1 MFEQNLGQT
10 IEQEITET
18 LETNYMPYAISV
30 IVSRA
35 IPGIDGFKP
44 SHRKLLYTMY
54 TMGLLNGARTKSAN
68 VVGTTMKLNP
78 HGDAAIYETMV
89 RLTRGNESLLYPLV
103 DSKGNFGKKY
113 SRDMA
118 FAASRYT
125 EVKLEPIASELF
137 HQIDKNTVDLVDNYD
152 GTLKEPTLL
161 PVTFPNILVNP
172 NQGIAVGMTSN
183 ICSYNLTE
191 ICEATIALLKNENA
205 DIYEYVKGPDFP
217 TGGQL
222 IFDEKEHRTIL
233 DTGLGSYKL
242 RGKYH
247 YDKKQSCID
256 ITEIPY
262 TTTIESIIDKIALL
276 AKTGKLREINEAR
289 DESDITGLKISL
301 EIKRGTDPEKLMSK
315 LLKMTELQTTFS
327 CNFNVLVDGS
337 PYVLG
342 VRDILKQFI
351 RFRINC
357 IRRASVFEVD
367 QKERRLHL
375 LRGLEKIL
383 LDIDK
388 AIAIIR
394 NTALESDVIPN
405 LMQGFDIDQN
415 QAEYIA
421 EIKLRNLNQEYIL
434 KRTADIQKLLDEIS
448 ELKKLIE
455 SDREIKKKIAA
466 EQKAIIKKYGKPRKT
481 EIIYEDY
488 AVEYDESI
496 FVENYPLKI
505 FFTKENYIKKIP
517 LTSLR
522 FSGEQKLKDGDTISQ
537 EWECNNID
545 EILFFTNH
553 QTVYKAHISDL
564 PDCKASGLGEF
575 LPNLLK
581 MQPDETIVFCVPT
594 KDYHGT
600 LLFSFENGKI
610 AKVPLA
616 AYQTK
621 SNRKQLANAYG
632 AASPLVD
639 ILYLEDD
646 EDILLY
652 SNNEKILLIHSSLI
666 PIKTTRSTI
675 GVQVMTLRKNLV
687 ITKMKRSEQNQF
699 SDIEYYRGKTIP
711 VAGRFLTD
719 EDRGLHQ
726 LGLFSPDVDA

>member
-1 MFEQNLGQT
+1 MLEQELGQT

-118 FAASRYT
+118 FAAARYT
-125 EVKLEPIASELF
+125 EVKLEPIAAELF

-191 ICEATIALLKNENA
+191 ICEATIALLKNEKA

-222 IFDEKEHRTIL
+222 IFDEKEHKSVVE
-233 DTGLGSYKL
+233 TGLGTYKL

-262 TTTIESIIDKIALL
+262 TTTIESIIDKISLL

-289 DESDITGLKISL
+289 DESDITGLKLSL

-327 CNFNVLVDGS
+327 CNFNVLIDGS

-342 VRDILKQFI
+342 VRDILNHFI
-351 RFRINC
+351 RFRIDC
-357 IRRASVFEVD
+357 IRRASVYDVN

-394 NTALESDVIPN
+394 HTALESEVIPN
-405 LMQGFDIDQN
+405 LMRGFEIDQE

-434 KRTADIQKLLDEIS
+434 KRTADIEKLIDEI
-448 ELKKLIE
+448 EALKKLIE
-455 SDREIKKKIAA
+455 SDREIKKQIIT

-488 AVEYDESI
+488 TVEYDEAI
-496 FVENYPLKI
+496 FVENYPLKL
-505 FFTKENYIKKIP
+505 FFTKENYFKKIP

-522 FSGEQKLKDGDTISQ
+522 SAGEQKLKDGDVILQ
-537 EWECNNID
+537 EFECDNTD
-545 EILFFTNH
+545 EVLFFTNK
-553 QTVYKAHISDL
+553 QTVYKAHIADL
-564 PDCKASGLGEF
+564 SDCKVANLGEY

-581 MQPDETIVFCVPT
+581 MQADELVLFIVPT
-594 KDYHGT
+594 KDYHGS
-600 LLFSFENGKI
+600 LLFAFENGKV
-610 AKVPLA
+610 AKVPLE
-616 AYQTK
+616 AYRTK
-621 SNRKQLANAYG
+621 SNRRQLANAYG
-632 AASPLVD
+632 GAAPLVD
-639 ILYLEDD
+639 ALFLEGD
-646 EDILLY
+646 EDIMLF
-652 SNNEKILLIHSSLI
+652 SNNEKLLLINSSLI
-666 PIKTTRSTI
+666 PEKSTRSTI
-675 GVQVMTLRKNLV
+675 GVQVMTLKKNLV
-687 ITKMKRSEQNQF
+687 ITGMKPVSSQRFINP
-699 SDIEYYRGKTIP
+699 EYYRGRTIP

-726 LGLFSPDVDA
+726 LGFFPTEAE

>member
-1 MFEQNLGQT
+1 MLEQELGQV
-10 IEQEITET
+10 IEQPITET

-118 FAASRYT
+118 FAAARYT

-137 HQIDKNTVDLVDNYD
+137 NQIDKNTVDLVDNYD

-161 PVTFPNILVNP
+161 PVTFPNILINP

-191 ICEATIALLKNENA
+191 ICEATIALLKNEKA
-205 DIYEYVKGPDFP
+205 DIYEFVKGPDFP

-222 IFDEKEHRTIL
+222 IFDEKEHRSVME
-233 DTGLGSYKL
+233 TGIGTYKL
-242 RGKYH
+242 RGKYR

-262 TTTIESIIDKIALL
+262 TTTIEAIIDKISLL

-289 DESDITGLKISL
+289 DESDISGLKLSL

-327 CNFNVLVDGS
+327 CNFNVLIEGS

-342 VRDILKQFI
+342 IRDILNQFI
-351 RFRINC
+351 KFRVDC
-357 IRRASVFEVD
+357 IRRASIFEVN

-405 LMQGFDIDQN
+405 LMRGFDIDQE

-421 EIKLRNLNQEYIL
+421 EIKLRNLNQEYIIR
-434 KRTADIQKLLDEIS
+434 RTADIEKLIDEIAA
-448 ELKKLIE
+448 LKKLIE
-455 SDREIKKKIAA
+455 SDREIKKQIAA
-466 EQKAIIKKYGKPRKT
+466 EQKALIKKYGKPRKT

-488 AVEYDESI
+488 TTEYDETV
-496 FVENYPLKI
+496 FVEDYPLKL
-505 FFTKENYIKKIP
+505 FFTKDNYFKKIP

-522 FSGEQKLKDGDTISQ
+522 SAGEQKLKDGDMILQ
-537 EWECNNID
+537 EWECNNVD
-545 EILFFTNH
+545 EVLFFTDK
-553 QTVYKAHISDL
+553 QTVYKARIADL
-564 PDCKASGLGEF
+564 PDCKVSSLGEY

-581 MQPDETIVFCVPT
+581 MQPDELVKFIVPT
-594 KDYHGT
+594 KDYHGH
-600 LLFSFENGKI
+600 LLFAFENGKVS
-610 AKVPLA
+610 KVPLN
-616 AYQTK
+616 AYATK
-621 SNRKQLANAYG
+621 SNRKQLINAYG
-632 AASPLVD
+632 GASPLVD
-639 ILYLEDD
+639 IIYLEEDK
-646 EDILLY
+646 DILLT
-652 SNNEKILLIHSSLI
+652 SNNEKLLLVHSSLI
-666 PIKTTRSTI
+666 PEKSTKSTI
-675 GVQVMTLRKNLV
+675 GVQVMTLKKNLL
-687 ITKMKRSEQNQF
+687 ITEMKVPQAEQF
-699 SDIEYYRGKTIP
+699 TDLEYYRGRTIP
-711 VAGRFLTD
+711 VSGRFLTD

-726 LGLFSPDVDA
+726 LGFFSVDEE

>member
-1 MFEQNLGQT
+1 MLEQELGQT

-118 FAASRYT
+118 FAAARYT
-125 EVKLEPIASELF
+125 EVKLEAIAAELF
-137 HQIDKNTVDLVDNYD
+137 NQIDKNTVDLVDNYD

-191 ICEATIALLKNENA
+191 ICEATIALLKNEKA

-222 IFDEKEHRTIL
+222 IFDEKEHKSVME
-233 DTGLGSYKL
+233 TGLGTYKL
-242 RGKYH
+242 RGKYR

-262 TTTIESIIDKIALL
+262 TTTIESIIDKISLL

-289 DESDITGLKISL
+289 DESDITGLKLSL

-327 CNFNVLVDGS
+327 CNFNVLIDGS

-342 VRDILKQFI
+342 VRDILKNFI
-351 RFRINC
+351 KFRIDC
-357 IRRASVFEVD
+357 IRRASIFDVK

-394 NTALESDVIPN
+394 HTALESEVIPN
-405 LMQGFDIDQN
+405 LMRGFDIDQE

-421 EIKLRNLNQEYIL
+421 EIRLRNLNQEYII
-434 KRTADIQKLLDEIS
+434 KRTADIEKLIDEIDA
-448 ELKKLIE
+448 LKKLIE
-455 SDREIKKKIAA
+455 SDKEIKKQIIA

-488 AVEYDESI
+488 AVEYDETI
-496 FVENYPLKI
+496 FVENYPLKV
-505 FFTKENYIKKIP
+505 FFTKENYFKKIP

-522 FSGEQKLKDGDTISQ
+522 SAGEQKLKDGDYILQ
-537 EWECNNID
+537 EYECENAD
-545 EILFFTNH
+545 EILFFTNQ
-553 QTVYKAHISDL
+553 QTVYKAHLADFTDS
-564 PDCKASGLGEF
+564 KVASLGEY
-575 LPNLLK
+575 LPNVLK
-581 MQPDETIVFCVPT
+581 MQPDEIVLFIIPT
-594 KDYHGT
+594 KDYHGS
-600 LLFSFENGKI
+600 LLFAFENGKV
-610 AKVPLA
+610 AKIPLE
-616 AYQTK
+616 AYKTK
-621 SNRKQLANAYG
+621 SNRKQLTNAYG
-632 AASPLVD
+632 GASPLVD
-639 ILYLEDD
+639 ALFIEAD
-646 EDILLY
+646 EDIMLF
-652 SNNEKILLIHSSLI
+652 SNNEKLLYVNSALI
-666 PIKTTRSTI
+666 PEKSTRSSI
-675 GVQVMTLRKNLV
+675 GVQVMTLKKNLA
-687 ITKMKRSEQNQF
+687 ITGMKRITPQQF
-699 SDIEYYRGKTIP
+699 INPEYYRGRTIP

-726 LGLFSPDVDA
+726 LGFLQIDEE